1 MTDSESSPDQES
13 RRRWRDFWQLHV
25 PLIVVLAICTAAT
38 VIEARRATEG
48 VWRAWAYM
56 VEWPLIGV
64 FAIWIWNRYRK
75 HGTVIAGLGERLR
88 AHAATYGASDRTN
101 AQADQFAD
109 SGPAESADTPAPEPT
124 VDPDL
129 DAWRGYVDDLH
140 RREPP
145 GTPPAG

>member
-1 MTDSESSPDQES
+1 MSATEQTPEQSPEPES

-38 VIEARRATEG
+38 IIEARRATEG

-56 VEWPLIGV
+56 VEWPLIGL
-64 FAIWIWNRYRK
+64 FALWIWNRYRK
-75 HGTVIAGLGERLR
+75 HGTVIKGLSERLR
-88 AHAATYGASDRTN
+88 AHAATYGT
-101 AQADQFAD
+101 AD
-109 SGPAESADTPAPEPT
+109 PADTQPQQNDTPT
-124 VDPDL
+124 PVDPDL

-145 GTPPAG
+145 GAPPSG